1 GIAAELAPGVPFIFV
16 SGTIGEERAIEALH
30 RGAADYVLKDN
41 LARLPS
47 AAGRVL
53 ESAAEQMRRRE
64 AERAL
69 RASEERFRSI
79 SETTEEW
86 IWEVD
91 PGVVLTYSNRAVKQL
106 LGRDPSEV
114 LGQCALEWMLPE
126 DRALVQARLPQIA
139 AEGSG
144 WRRWVL
150 RWRHA
155 DGSVRWLES

>member
-1 GIAAELAPGVPFIFV
+1 WRRVQDGEALRRTLSEFEPELILSDFSMPQFDGMYTLSIAAELAPGVPFIFV

-86 IWEVD
+86 IWEV
-91 PGVVLTYSNRAVKQL
+91 
-106 LGRDPSEV
+106 
-114 LGQCALEWMLPE
+114 
-126 DRALVQARLPQIA
+126 
-139 AEGSG
+139 
-144 WRRWVL
+144 
-150 RWRHA
+150 
-155 DGSVRWLES
+155 